1 MATALAAAAESLP
14 STAPPPPGDQ
24 ADASET
30 YIVSMA
36 NQLGPLDFTD
46 NTEWYSTKLR
56 SVAPGAGVL
65 YSYQTIVQGFAAR
78 MTPAQAEKLE
88 SKPGVL
94 VVSPERRYVLHTTRT
109 PEYLGLDRGNG
120 LLAQASGGSDV
131 IIGLVDSGVW
141 PESRSFDDAGYGPV
155 PARWRGRCE
164 EGRNFTRSA
173 CNNKLIGARSF
184 AESYQS
190 SANKG
195 AGPDWTKEARSPR
208 DVVGHGTHT
217 ANTAA
222 GSAVP
227 GAGLGRMAAGTA
239 RGMAPRARVAVYKA
253 CWAGG
258 CYSADILAAKEAAVA
273 DGVDVLSVSAGV
285 HGGDLAAYF
294 KDGMAAGAYSAMEK
308 GVFVACSAGNKGP
321 GIGTLANG
329 APSLTT
335 VGAGT
340 IDREFPAYFILG
352 DGRNLTGVSLYGGDT
367 LPPKPLPLVY
377 AAAASNDTKGKGGFC
392 LAGTLIPEKVA
403 GKIVICDRGVDHVVQ
418 KGITV
423 KDAGGAGMV
432 VTSTAADGE
441 DLIPDPH
448 VLPSTS
454 VGKMDGDA
462 IKAYAA
468 SDANPTG
475 VMSPGAT
482 LTGVQPAPVVV
493 GFSSRGPNLVSPGVL
508 KPDLIA
514 PGRHPAREFNIQSGT
529 SMATPH
535 VSGVAALLRGARPQ
549 WSPSAIR
556 SALMTTAV
564 TAYPDGQA
572 VLDLSDGRPATPF
585 AMGAGPGSSTRAGRW
600 SRGWCTTSATP
611 STWTSCAR

>member
-1 MATALAAAAESLP
+1 MRWWRHPGGMPPPSLLAVVILMATASAAAAESLP

-36 NQLGPLDFTD
+36 NQLRPLDFTD

-56 SVAPGAGVL
+56 SVAPSAGIL

-109 PEYLGLDRGNG
+109 PEYLGLDRVNG

-131 IIGLVDSGVW
+131 IIGLVNSGVW

-184 AESYQS
+184 AASYQS

-217 ANTAA
+217 ASTAT

-239 RGMAPRARVAVYKA
+239 RGMAPRARVAAYKA

-258 CYSADILAAKEAAVA
+258 CYSADILAAMEAAVA

-285 HGGDLAAYF
+285 DGGDLAAYF

-329 APSLTT
+329 APWLTT

-352 DGRNLTGVSLYGGDT
+352 DGRNLTGVSLYGRDEEEEEADQGDGHPGGAEAGDENGDPAEGKADPDGADVDEN
-367 LPPKPLPLVY
+367 LVHGQGRRGRQEHVRVHQHRLEQRHVDPPHHDGRQPP
-377 AAAASNDTKGKGGFC
+377 
-392 LAGTLIPEKVA
+392 
-403 GKIVICDRGVDHVVQ
+403 R
-418 KGITV
+418 
-423 KDAGGAGMV
+423 DAG
-432 VTSTAADGE
+432 
-441 DLIPDPH
+441 LL
-448 VLPSTS
+448 LP
-454 VGKMDGDA
+454 
-462 IKAYAA
+462 
-468 SDANPTG
+468 
-475 VMSPGAT
+475 
-482 LTGVQPAPVVV
+482 
-493 GFSSRGPNLVSPGVL
+493 
-508 KPDLIA
+508 
-514 PGRHPAREFNIQSGT
+514 
-529 SMATPH
+529 
-535 VSGVAALLRGARPQ
+535 
-549 WSPSAIR
+549 
-556 SALMTTAV
+556 
-564 TAYPDGQA
+564 QA
-572 VLDLSDGRPATPF
+572 VAYSQRGGEGEAWEVDGHDPQY
-585 AMGAGPGSSTRAGRW
+585 
-600 SRGWCTTSATP
+600 SADCHRRVGVRRHFP
-611 STWTSCAR
+611 HRRRRRR